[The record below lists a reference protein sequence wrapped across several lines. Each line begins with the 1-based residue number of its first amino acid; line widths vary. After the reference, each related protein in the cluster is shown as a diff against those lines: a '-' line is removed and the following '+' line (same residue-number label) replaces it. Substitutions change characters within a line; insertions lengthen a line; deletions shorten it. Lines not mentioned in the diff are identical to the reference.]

1 MRAWRLFWKLLL
13 NHEFPVYTE
22 AQVNQARGEGYQ
34 IGLAQ
39 GELRGRALLA
49 QEIEQMFPPGH
60 AINAEDAASVKARQ
74 VH

>member
-1 MRAWRLFWKLLL
+1 MRAWRLFWKLLR
-13 NHEFPVYTE
+13 NHEFPVFTE

-39 GELRGRALLA
+39 GELRGRSLLA

-60 AINAEDAASVKARQ
+60 AIDAIDAANVKAKQ